1 MRQEVRDGGIKNLC
15 ILQRERA
22 DFCCPSSSRLA
33 LGPCIVLELRLRVG
47 AIEVEEVH
55 VVVYLY
61 PIAPLVAA
69 IFPSNPQSCVSKS
82 PIWKVRTQYR
92 GITTNLSRPSARS
105 CPSSFKYQKVPV
117 ALFRSP
123 PSRLLRPFT
132 PPRSLWSCGLVL
144 PSSPNSAS
152 GISSS
157 LHVVFL
163 LLPPTFLYPRY
174 QDLF

>member
-1 MRQEVRDGGIKNLC
+1 M
-15 ILQRERA
+15 
-22 DFCCPSSSRLA
+22 
-33 LGPCIVLELRLRVG
+33 
-47 AIEVEEVH
+47 
-55 VVVYLY
+55 
-61 PIAPLVAA
+61 
-69 IFPSNPQSCVSKS
+69 
-82 PIWKVRTQYR
+82 QYR

-144 PSSPNSAS
+144 PSSSNLAS

-163 LLPPTFLYPRY
+163 LLPPTLLYLTY
-174 QDLF
+174 QDLFDQGNRVRQIPPPPASTTPSIFAQDLQFSCCTSSFLLSLLLRSLDCLLLTSTLIEQSHDTHFPLTSLQRYPVRLLS